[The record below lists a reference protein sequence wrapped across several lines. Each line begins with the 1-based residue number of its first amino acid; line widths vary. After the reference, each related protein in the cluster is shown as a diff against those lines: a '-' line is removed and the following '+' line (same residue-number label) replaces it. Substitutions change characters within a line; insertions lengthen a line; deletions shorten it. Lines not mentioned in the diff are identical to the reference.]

1 MGARQLRQF
10 LRYPLINP
18 ADIAHRH
25 AQIET
30 LHNHHTSPEWS
41 ELTHQINDIER
52 VLGRICSK
60 FQNPKDALALAQS
73 LGNVTDV
80 LQYLQSLGPAFE
92 PQVQALSAISDELI
106 KLHDHLDAA
115 LLDDVPTHIR
125 DGGIFNAT
133 HSAELSS
140 LLESFASV
148 RTWIN
153 ELEPKLK
160 QQLDIKSSKSWV

>member
-1 MGARQLRQF
+1 MTIAGLMLGLIDHLGLFDAKTGLFKLINHTTTSMGARQLRQF

-60 FQNPKDALALAQS
+60 FQNPKMHWHWPNHWGMLPMS
-73 LGNVTDV
+73 CNT
-80 LQYLQSLGPAFE
+80 YS
-92 PQVQALSAISDELI
+92 
-106 KLHDHLDAA
+106 
-115 LLDDVPTHIR
+115 R
-125 DGGIFNAT
+125 
-133 HSAELSS
+133 
-140 LLESFASV
+140 
-148 RTWIN
+148 
-153 ELEPKLK
+153 
-160 QQLDIKSSKSWV
+160 